1 MRRFLEKV
9 VIVLAILQIVHASWW
24 YLGVSS
30 SYQSL
35 VEEIKHL
42 PGRKKCSNL
51 AFLAPRQQEL
61 CSLEDKIIEVI
72 HEGASMGIEECQYQF
87 QTRRWNC
94 STFNTTN
101 VFGQILKI
109 KSRETSYIYA
119 ILSAGIMYSV
129 TRACA
134 KGDLG
139 HCGCDT
145 KVRQITTD
153 GGFEWGGCSDNIRYG
168 SKFSKDFVDSK
179 EMRLNADGLMNVW
192 NNGAGRKT
200 VKEELDLI
208 CKCHGVSGS
217 CSVKICW
224 RKMKTFRAIGT
235 ALKNRF
241 DGASLV
247 KMDKRKKR
255 LKRLS
260 RLQKRPTKKD
270 LVYLQESP
278 DFCEH
283 NLEFGSLGTRGRQCN
298 KTSYGLDGCRLMC
311 CGRGY
316 YTLVKEEKDDCDC
329 KFYWCCRVECKKC
342 TNVKELHY
350 CN

>member
-1 MRRFLEKV
+1 
-9 VIVLAILQIVHASWW
+9 
-24 YLGVSS
+24 
-30 SYQSL
+30 
-35 VEEIKHL
+35 
-42 PGRKKCSNL
+42 
-51 AFLAPRQQEL
+51 
-61 CSLEDKIIEVI
+61 
-72 HEGASMGIEECQYQF
+72 MGIDECQHQF
-87 QTRRWNC
+87 RDRRWNC
-94 STFNTTN
+94 TTFNTTN

-109 KSRETSYIYA
+109 KSRETGYIYA

-134 KGDLG
+134 KGDLD

-145 KVRQITTD
+145 KVRRISTE
-153 GGFEWGGCSDNIRYG
+153 GEFEWGGCSDNIRYG

-179 EMRLNADGLMNVW
+179 EMRISEDGLMNVW
-192 NNGAGRKT
+192 NNGAGRKM
-200 VKEELDLI
+200 VKDELELM

-224 RKMKTFRAIGT
+224 RKMKSFRAIGS
-235 ALKNRF
+235 ALKGRF

-247 KMDKRKKR
+247 KMDRRRKR
-255 LKRLS
+255 LKRTNK
-260 RLQKRPTKKD
+260 LQKRPTKKD
-270 LVYLQESP
+270 LVYLNESP

-283 NLEFGSLGTRGRQCN
+283 NLENGSVGTRGRECN

-316 YTLVKEEKDDCDC
+316 YTLIKEEKDDCDC

-342 TNVKELHY
+342 TNVKEMHY